1 MKVNE
6 REICFVLHN
15 ESQNQ
20 HQGIH
25 KLSPGTGS
33 DMFQKRAK
41 GSIIVD
47 KVSFKCSAECIIR
60 GRASALCVL
69 VSWPMIV
76 VSIPLKK
83 ICIGYLKGL
92 PASIP
97 LYSLDLL
104 GHVNRGFG

>member
-6 REICFVLHN
+6 REICFVLHV

-20 HQGIH
+20 YQGIH

-60 GRASALCVL
+60 GRANALCVL

-83 ICIGYLKGL
+83 KHASGTSRDCL
-92 PASIP
+92 ASIP
-97 LYSLDLL
+97 
-104 GHVNRGFG
+104 